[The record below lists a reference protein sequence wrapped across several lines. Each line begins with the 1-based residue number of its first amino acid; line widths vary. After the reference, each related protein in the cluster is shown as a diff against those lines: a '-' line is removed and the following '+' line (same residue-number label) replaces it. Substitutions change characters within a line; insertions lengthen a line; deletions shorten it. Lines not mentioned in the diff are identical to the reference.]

1 MTDDINNLDSQQ
13 QQITKPEETSLAD
26 GEEEHSKSPTSATMA
41 EIEQP
46 QSEQPSSIE
55 TPENANK
62 KGVGSISFSIWPPT
76 QRTRDAVINRLIE
89 TLSSPSVL
97 SKRYGV
103 LPHDEA
109 SEAAK
114 RIEEEAFAAAGAS
127 ASSDDDG
134 IEILQVY
141 SKEISRRML
150 DTVKSRS
157 APVDTQSSALEKKP
171 EEEAAA
177 AGDGHNEEASAVEN

>member
-1 MTDDINNLDSQQ
+1 MTDIKNLDSEPQQ
-13 QQITKPEETSLAD
+13 QCKLEAS
-26 GEEEHSKSPTSATMA
+26 EEEKPTESPNSVTMA

-46 QSEQPSSIE
+46 KSEQISSVE
-55 TPENANK
+55 GSENGNK
-62 KGVGSISFSIWPPT
+62 KGLGSISFSIWPPT

-114 RIEEEAFAAAGAS
+114 RIEEEAFAAAGSSAS
-127 ASSDDDG
+127 ADEDG
-134 IEILQVY
+134 IEILQIY
-141 SKEISRRML
+141 SKEISHRML

-157 APVDTQSSALEKKP
+157 APADNPPSVLESKS
-171 EEEAAA
+171 EEAAA
-177 AGDGHNEEASAVEN
+177 DVSEESSSGEIRVESVPSV

>member
-1 MTDDINNLDSQQ
+1 MTDINNLDSEQQ
-13 QQITKPEETSLAD
+13 QSKPEAS
-26 GEEEHSKSPTSATMA
+26 EEEKQTESPNAAAMA

-46 QSEQPSSIE
+46 KSEQISSVE
-55 TPENANK
+55 GTENGNK
-62 KGVGSISFSIWPPT
+62 KGIGSISFSIWPPT

-103 LPHDEA
+103 IPHDEA

-114 RIEEEAFAAAGAS
+114 RIEEEAFSAAGSSAS
-127 ASSDDDG
+127 ADDDG

-157 APVDTQSSALEKKP
+157 ATADNPPSVLENKP
-171 EEEAAA
+171 EVAAA
-177 AGDGHNEEASAVEN
+177 DVSEESSSGEIRVESVSSV